1 MSRDPPS
8 PGADAAALPWL
19 EEPWARVSALLE
31 AERMPHALLLFGPAG
46 IGKRA
51 FAARIA
57 GAVLCEGPPPRPC
70 GACRSCHLF
79 SVGNHPDLRRL
90 APEEGAAGIR
100 IGPVRALVEH
110 SALTSG
116 GGAKV
121 AIAAP
126 AEAMNPAAA
135 NTFLKTLEEPPGRT
149 VFLLVSDAPG
159 MVLPTIRSRCRKMA
173 LPAPPRAAA
182 LAWLEAAGAG
192 GPDAAGRLLDLAGG
206 MPLAALDLSRRHE
219 REALES
225 LHGTAAALF
234 EGKADPLDAAEGWR
248 KAGDPRLVLSVLFSL
263 LGALARRG
271 APDPDRLYAAVDAL
285 AETRRQWTEVPGLN
299 ELLVYEGLAL
309 RCAGLAAPPPP

>member
-1 MSRDPPS
+1 MSQDPAS
-8 PGADAAALPWL
+8 RPGAAAALPWL

-31 AERMPHALLLFGPAG
+31 ADRTPHALMLFGPAG

-57 GAVLCEGPPPRPC
+57 GAVLCEGPPPGPC

-90 APEEGAAGIR
+90 EPEEGAAGIR
-100 IGPVRALVEH
+100 IDPVRALVER
-110 SALTSG
+110 SALTSEG
-116 GGAKV
+116 GTKV
-121 AIAAP
+121 AIVAP
-126 AEAMNPAAA
+126 AEAMTPAAA
-135 NTFLKTLEEPPGRT
+135 NTFLKTLEEPAGRT
-149 VFLLVSDAPG
+149 AFLLVSDAPG

-182 LAWLEAAGAG
+182 LAWLEAGTG
-192 GPDAAGRLLDLAGG
+192 DPDAAGRLLDLAGG

-219 REALES
+219 RGALET
-225 LHGTAAALF
+225 LYATAASLF
-234 EGKADPLDAAEGWR
+234 DGAADPLDAAEGWR

-299 ELLVYEGLAL
+299 ELLLYEGLAL
-309 RCAGLAAPPPP
+309 RCAGLAAAPPPP